1 MKSAWTKGVKDEEGR
16 ADIVSA
22 FNSSSFLRERL
33 SEMLEAK
40 TASKQKDCMNVS
52 NYEKNSWAFQQA
64 DSQGYLRALAEILS
78 LLEK

>member
-1 MKSAWTKGVKDEEGR
+1 MKTAWIKGIKDEESK

-22 FNSSSFLRERL
+22 FKSSSIMRKRL
-33 SEMLEAK
+33 SEILEAK
-40 TASKQKDCMNVS
+40 SVSKQRDCMNVS

-78 LLEK
+78 LIEK

>member
-1 MKSAWTKGVKDEEGR
+1 MKSAWTKGVKDEEVR

-33 SEMLEAK
+33 SEMLETK
-40 TASKQKDCMNVS
+40 TTSKQKDCMNVS

-64 DSQGYLRALAEILS
+64 DSQGYLRALSEILS